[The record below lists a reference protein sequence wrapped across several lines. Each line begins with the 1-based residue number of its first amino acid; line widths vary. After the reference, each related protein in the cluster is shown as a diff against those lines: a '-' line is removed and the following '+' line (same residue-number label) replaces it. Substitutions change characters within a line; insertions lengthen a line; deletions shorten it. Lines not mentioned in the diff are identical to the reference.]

1 MDLSHL
7 ANLPQE
13 EYEQARVKLITDM
26 INDAPAHHRL
36 RLLKLQHELENRRK
50 NMTSEDFMQSLFVDI
65 FENLENLDD
74 QFNLVRNT
82 LNRR

>member
-7 ANLPQE
+7 ANLSQE

-36 RLLKLQHELENRRK
+36 RLLKLQNALDIRRK
-50 NMTSEDFMQSLFVDI
+50 SMSSEHFMKSLFADI

-74 QFNLVRNT
+74 QFNLVRNK
-82 LNRR
+82 LNKR